1 MINLTKRM
9 LLFFLAFLFIQ
20 YSTIFAIPENPEY
33 EMNNFVWSIS
43 TALSNRQEEIIVPEH
58 FKMYP
63 DKIINA
69 IDIAFDNVPYGE
81 IAVKGIYVS
90 TEKIKFTYIKNAP
103 IFTLTSL
110 EDLKEIKTYTSRLG
124 MTEYLLAFNT
134 QIKIDDLKLFL
145 GADPIN
151 VYSNEKLQI
160 STYNKNSISD
170 SMRTNLVWN
179 YPTVYHIEIVEPNQ
193 YLVNLT
199 IDKYVA
205 KETARINP
213 GMKIR
218 DKVRAVNDILVSNYS
233 YDLNS
238 TSVKKHY
245 PTALIED
252 KKGVC
257 SAYAMLAFKMLDA
270 LNVPCLLV
278 EGMSTDQTGQFQ
290 EHMWVLVKDENNL
303 WYHFDPTF
311 NDPIPDKKGR
321 VLEDYLWLNDQQLSK
336 DHTWIYTDY
345 SFDKNNNTYQQLK
358 KMYNP
363 QVVLQI
369 NSPYVYINSISTL
382 LDNSNMNV
390 TPILIGD
397 STYIPVRTLAEIYGA
412 SVEWDGTRNRVTIYY
427 KNKTIVLTIDD
438 NNIMHNNKQRTISNK
453 PVIYEGRTLLPLR
466 DVMELLGKQVD
477 WKDETKQITIH

>member
-1 MINLTKRM
+1 MLNLSKRM

-43 TALSNRQEEIIVPEH
+43 TALSNRQEEIPVPEH
-58 FKMYP
+58 FKIYP
-63 DKIINA
+63 DQIINA
-69 IDIAFDNVPYGE
+69 IGSAFSNNPYGE
-81 IAVKGIYVS
+81 IAVKGIFVS
-90 TEKIKFTYIKNAP
+90 TEKIRFSYMKDAP

-124 MTEYLLAFNT
+124 MQEYLLAFDKT
-134 QIKIDDLKLFL
+134 IKVDDLKLFL
-145 GADPIN
+145 GGDPIN
-151 VYSNEKLQI
+151 IYSNEKLQI
-160 STYNKNSISD
+160 STYNKDSISS
-170 SMRTNLVWN
+170 SMKTNLTWT
-179 YPTVYHIEIVEPNQ
+179 YPTVYHIEIVDPNE

-205 KETARINP
+205 QQTARINP
-213 GMKIR
+213 GMKVK

-233 YDLNS
+233 YDLDS

-270 LNVPCLLV
+270 LNVPCLLI

-290 EHMWVLVKDENNL
+290 EHMWVLVKDENNM

-321 VLEDYLWLNDQQLSK
+321 VLEDYLWLNDQQLSQ

-345 SFDKNNNTYQQLK
+345 SFNQNNAMYSQIQ

-369 NSPYVYINSISTL
+369 NSPYMHINSISTL
-382 LDNSNMNV
+382 LDSSNKNV

-397 STYIPVRTLAEIYGA
+397 TTYIPIRTLAEIYGA
-412 SVEWDGTRNRVTIYY
+412 SVEWDGTKNRVIIHH
-427 KNKTIVLTIDD
+427 KNKIIVLTIDD
-438 NNIMHNNKQRTISNK
+438 NNILYNNKQKTISNK

-466 DVMELLGKQVD
+466 DVMEMLGKQVD
-477 WKDETKQITIH
+477 WNGETKQITIQ